1 MITTLIIYFVG
12 IILFECIAFIPYK
25 DTGFSKPL
33 DNWYST
39 QIRIWFWPLI
49 AAGLLLVGICYAVM
63 CIILNFV
70 DWMSLKKIYLW
81 TYWD

>member
-1 MITTLIIYFVG
+1 MITLLIIYLIGNF
-12 IILFECIAFIPYK
+12 IFQCIALKPYK
-25 DTGFSKPL
+25 ETGFTKPL

-49 AAGLLLVGICYAVM
+49 VVGLILVGICYAVM

-70 DWMSLKKIYLW
+70 DWMALKKIYLW